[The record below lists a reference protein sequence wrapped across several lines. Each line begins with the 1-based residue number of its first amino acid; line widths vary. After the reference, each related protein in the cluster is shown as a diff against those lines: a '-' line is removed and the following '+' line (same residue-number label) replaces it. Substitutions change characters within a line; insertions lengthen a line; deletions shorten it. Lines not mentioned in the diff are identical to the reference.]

1 MEYKFIQ
8 TEAKGEFAIVNINP
22 TQGFN
27 LLTKEMMAEIVDA
40 IENFDHDD
48 AVKVII
54 LKGNDKSF
62 CYGIDMQEFNREV
75 NSLPQLWDVYRDLF
89 VRLNRIKKLLI
100 AEAAGYAIGFGV
112 EIMLNCDIVIAA
124 ESLCLAVPEASLGII
139 PGMGL
144 SKTLEKVIGKGKAM
158 DMMLCGRAMIA
169 EEAESVGLVSRIVP
183 LKELARET
191 EKTAS
196 KIAELPL
203 STIIAIKENISSL
216 AKAEYESGIDETV
229 ERKRLLAAS
238 PEFHEYLS
246 LLGHANS

>member
-1 MEYKFIQ
+1 MEYKFVK
-8 TEAKGEFAIVNINP
+8 TESKGAYAIVNINP

-27 LLTKEMMAEIVDA
+27 LLTREMMAEIVSAVEAYDRD
-40 IENFDHDD
+40 ET
-48 AVKVII
+48 VKVII
-54 LKGNDKSF
+54 LCGNDKSF
-62 CYGIDMQEFNREV
+62 CYGIDMQEFNSEI
-75 NSLPQLWDVYRDLF
+75 NNLPALWDTYRDLF
-89 VRLNRIKKLLI
+89 VRFNRVKKLLI
-100 AEAAGYAIGFGV
+100 AQAAGYSIGFGI

-124 ESLCLAVPEASLGII
+124 ESLCLGIPEASLGII
-139 PGMGL
+139 PGLGL

-183 LKELARET
+183 LKELAHET
-191 EKTAS
+191 EKTAL

-203 STIIAIKENISSL
+203 ATIIAIKENITSL

-229 ERKRLLAAS
+229 ERKRIIAAS

-246 LLGHANS
+246 ILGGTGV

>member
-8 TEAKGEFAIVNINP
+8 TETKDAFAIVDINP

-27 LLTKEMMAEIVDA
+27 LLTKQMMTEIVDA
-40 IENFDHDD
+40 VESFDHDES
-48 AVKVII
+48 VKVII

-62 CYGIDMQEFNREV
+62 CYGIDMQEFNHEV
-75 NSLPQLWDVYRDLF
+75 NSLPMLWDVYRDLF

-229 ERKRLLAAS
+229 ERKRILAAS
-238 PEFHEYLS
+238 PEFHDYLS
-246 LLGHANS
+246 LLGHSKP